1 MHLLLQNRS
10 SLKCTR
16 HSQVFKCRKSNGKV
30 LCVDIRFAWHPY
42 SALLTHSILRAPKS
56 RRQLNARV
64 TSFVRLNRSKRFKSN
79 KAPVH
84 QTLRQWPRC
93 PMVNNLV
100 VINLATKRA
109 RAGKILSFFFFHNAR
124 FLFQP
129 VLKENRKY
137 LSSAYGD

>member
-1 MHLLLQNRS
+1 MHLLLQNRF

-30 LCVDIRFAWHPY
+30 LCVGIRFA
-42 SALLTHSILRAPKS
+42 SILALLTHSILRAPKS

-64 TSFVRLNRSKRFKSN
+64 TSFVRLNRSKRFKAN

-93 PMVNNLV
+93 LMVNNLV

-109 RAGKILSFFFFHNAR
+109 RAGKILSFFFFHDAR
-124 FLFQP
+124 FLFQL